1 MQDNITFSE
10 FIKIQRA
17 KEVPVTNDMCFKYS
31 FSNESLVKKLLIGLD
46 YGIKSTDKV
55 EIDTEVGV
63 GTVGVKIGEKR
74 FDLKVKNTTTEPNET
89 YALEMQDYY
98 ADMEFKGF
106 FKFLLK
112 VTNSLEE
119 SKSYVTNI
127 SELEKNHVIIFDNCT
142 SPSDG
147 RLYTEI
153 FCATRR
159 DGMTKNFYEN
169 KYYDGEVII
178 FYLNNIMKSDK
189 IKGSEDRSVEILKS
203 LKYNSDELL
212 ESGDEFMKELG
223 ERVKAFNADELKRE
237 AAFEAMWEEINKR
250 AIEKKV
256 RSLEKSEEEARR
268 EIADANERA
277 IKAEKETAQA
287 REEIAQA
294 KEKVIASAKE
304 FKALGLPIEKIMD
317 LTGLDKDT
325 INNL

>member
-1 MQDNITFSE
+1 MQYNITFSE

-112 VTNSLEE
+112 VTTSLEE

-268 EIADANERA
+268 EIAEANERA
-277 IKAEKETAQA
+277 VKAEKET
-287 REEIAQA
+287 AQA

>member
-1 MQDNITFSE
+1 MI
-10 FIKIQRA
+10 
-17 KEVPVTNDMCFKYS
+17 
-31 FSNESLVKKLLIGLD
+31 LKL
-46 YGIKSTDKV
+46 
-55 EIDTEVGV
+55 GV

-74 FDLKVKNTTTEPNET
+74 FDLKVKNTTLEPNET

-112 VTNSLEE
+112 VTTSLEE

-159 DGMTKNFYEN
+159 DGMTKNFYES
-169 KYYDGEVII
+169 KYYDREVII

-189 IKGSEDRSVEILKS
+189 IECSEDRSVEILKS

-223 ERVKAFNADELKRE
+223 ERVKEFNADELKRE

-268 EIADANERA
+268 EIAEANERA
-277 IKAEKETAQA
+277 VKAEKETAQT
-287 REEIAQA
+287 
-294 KEKVIASAKE
+294 KEKVIASASK
-304 FKALGLPIEKIMD
+304 FKKLGLSIEEIME